1 MATTPFK
8 GANTA
13 QFYVA
18 ETTPG
23 VTPTNPVWSP
33 LRNTGGVPAVTRDA
47 LTSNELDGSRETT
60 SIRTGNKQV
69 SGEYAIELSSR
80 SQDDFLAGAM
90 TSTWQAGVKITGAAI
105 TVAPAGKTFTR
116 AAGNFITDGVE
127 VGDLIAFTD
136 LTGDNAKPFI
146 VTAVSALVV
155 TGAGIQHTLTAEK
168 VTTDAKTGDKLE
180 TGNAKTGDKLE
191 TGNAC
196 KTFSILTWFK
206 GRCGNPDAYMLTKGV
221 EISGF
226 TVEQAVNAMVTGSF
240 PFIGLSQ
247 EILTAPPSDSDFSQ
261 VTFTDEPF
269 SSVDVSVFDG
279 STPLRCDTLTITN
292 DNGASAQFELGNSS
306 VAFVERGR
314 AANTFSISGK
324 LYDMAMIQK
333 FINEQQVE
341 INSILAGVNGAMSFS
356 LKRAELTAVTPEIG
370 GPESITQ
377 SIEGQATGN
386 QYQSSIVIQRIT
398 YA

>member
-1 MATTPFK
+1 MVQPYK
-8 GANTA
+8 GALTA
-13 QFYVA
+13 QFYIA

-47 LTSNELDGSRETT
+47 LTSNELDGSRET
-60 SIRTGNKQV
+60 SFIRTGNKQV

-90 TSTWQAGVKITGAAI
+90 TSSWVSGVTGTAVDVAVDAGA
-105 TVAPAGKTFTR
+105 KTFTR
-116 AAGNFITDGVE
+116 SAGDFLTDGVE
-127 VGDLIAFTD
+127 VGDFIRFAGLPGNNG
-136 LTGDNAKPFI
+136 LPFI
-146 VTAVSALVV
+146 VTAVTSTVV
-155 TGAGIQHTLTAEK
+155 TGGAIQYPLTTAAAAG
-168 VTTDAKTGDKLE
+168 TDYATGDKLE
-180 TGNAKTGDKLE
+180 TGNL
-191 TGNAC
+191 C

-206 GRCGNPDAYMLTKGV
+206 GQCGNPDSYVITRGV

-226 TVEQAVNAMVTGSF
+226 TIEQAVNAMVTGSF
-240 PFIGLSQ
+240 PFIGMTQ
-247 EILTAPPSDSDFSQ
+247 EILTAPPAGSDFSQ
-261 VTFTDEPF
+261 ITFDAEPF

-279 STPLRCDTLTITN
+279 IQPLKCDTLTFTN
-292 DNGASAQFELGNSS
+292 DNGASAQFELGNNS

-314 AANTFSISGK
+314 AVNTFSIAGK

-333 FINEQQVE
+333 FINETQVE
-341 INSILAGVNGAMSFS
+341 INSILSGVKGAMSIS
-356 LKRAELTAVTPEIG
+356 MKRAELTAVTPEIG
-370 GPESITQ
+370 GAESVTQ

-386 QYQSSIVIQRIT
+386 SLESSIVIQRLV

>member
-1 MATTPFK
+1 MVQPYK
-8 GANTA
+8 GALTA
-13 QFYVA
+13 QFYTE

-23 VTPTNPVWSP
+23 VTPTSPVWSP

-47 LTSNELDGSRETT
+47 LTSNELDGSRET
-60 SIRTGNKQV
+60 SFIRTGNKQV

-90 TSTWQAGVKITGAAI
+90 TSSWIAGVTGTAVD
-105 TVAPAGKTFTR
+105 VAVDAGAKTFTR
-116 AAGNFITDGVE
+116 SAGDFLTDGVE
-127 VGDLIAFTD
+127 VGDLIRFAD
-136 LTGDNAKPFI
+136 LPGNNGLPFI
-146 VTAVSALVV
+146 VTAVTSTVV
-155 TGAGIQHTLTAEK
+155 TGGAIQYPLTTAAAAE
-168 VTTDAKTGDKLE
+168 TDYATGDKLE
-180 TGNAKTGDKLE
+180 TGNL
-191 TGNAC
+191 C

-206 GRCGNPDAYMLTKGV
+206 GQCGNPDSFVITRGV

-226 TVEQAVNAMVTGSF
+226 TIEQAVNAMVTGSF
-240 PFIGLSQ
+240 PFIGMTQ
-247 EILTAPPSDSDFSQ
+247 EILTAPPAGSDFSQ
-261 VTFTDEPF
+261 ITFDAEPF

-279 STPLRCDTLTITN
+279 IQPLKCDTLTFTN

-314 AANTFSISGK
+314 AVNTFSIAGK

-333 FINEQQVE
+333 FINETQVE
-341 INSILAGVNGAMSFS
+341 INSILSGVKGAMSIS
-356 LKRAELTAVTPEIG
+356 MKRAELTAVTPEIG
-370 GPESITQ
+370 GAESVTQ

-386 QYQSSIVIQRIT
+386 SLQSSIVIQRLV

>member
-18 ETTPG
+18 EVTPG
-23 VTPTNPVWSP
+23 VTPANPVWSP
-33 LRNTGGVPAVTRDA
+33 LRNTGGVPAITRDT

-69 SGEYAIELSSR
+69 SGEYAIELSSK
-80 SQDDFLAGAM
+80 SQDDWLAGALG
-90 TSTWQAGVKITGAAI
+90 STWQSGVSLSGLSI

-116 AAGNFITDGVE
+116 PTGSFITDGVE

-146 VTAVSALVV
+146 VTAVDALVV
-155 TGAGIQHTLTAEK
+155 TGAGIQHTLTTETK
-168 VTTDAKTGDKLE
+168 TSKAKTGDTLE
-180 TGNAKTGDKLE
+180 TGNT
-191 TGNAC
+191 C
-196 KTFSILTWFK
+196 KTFSILTWYK
-206 GRCGNPDAYMLTKGV
+206 GQCGGTGAYTLTKGV
-221 EISGF
+221 EVSGF
-226 TVEQAVNAMVTGSF
+226 TIEQAVNAMVTGSF
-240 PFIGLSQ
+240 PFIGRSQ
-247 EILTAPPSDSDFSQ
+247 EILTTPPTGSNFSS
-261 VTFTDEPF
+261 VTFGDEPF

-279 STPLRCDTLTITN
+279 STPLRCDSLTITN
-292 DNGASAQFELGNSS
+292 DNSASAQFELGNSN
-306 VAFVERGR
+306 VAFVERSR

>member
-18 ETTPG
+18 EVTPG

-33 LRNTGGVPAVTRDA
+33 LRNTGGVPAITRDT

-69 SGEYAIELSSR
+69 SGEYAIELSSK
-80 SQDDFLAGAM
+80 SQDDWLAGALG
-90 TSTWQAGVKITGAAI
+90 STWQSGVSLSGLSI
-105 TVAPAGKTFTR
+105 TVAPAGKTFKR
-116 AAGNFITDGVE
+116 AAGSFITDGVG
-127 VGDLIAFTD
+127 VGNLIAFTD

-146 VTAVSALVV
+146 VTAVTDTVV
-155 TGAGIQHTLTAEK
+155 TGAGIQHTLKTETK
-168 VTTDAKTGDKLE
+168 TSKAKTGDTLK
-180 TGNAKTGDKLE
+180 

-196 KTFSILTWFK
+196 KTFSILTWYK
-206 GRCGNPDAYMLTKGV
+206 GQCGGTEVYTLTKGV
-221 EISGF
+221 EVSGF
-226 TVEQAVNAMVTGSF
+226 TIEQAVNAMVTGSF
-240 PFIGLSQ
+240 PFIGRSQ
-247 EILTAPPSDSDFSQ
+247 EILTKQPTGSNFSS
-261 VTFTDEPF
+261 VTFGDEPF

-279 STPLRCDTLTITN
+279 STPLRCDSLTITN
-292 DNGASAQFELGNSS
+292 DNSASAQFELGNSN